1 MKFFEIN
8 GKTVKPPKEISVS
21 PEVLDKSERTANGTL
36 VVDIIGTKRKV
47 DLSWEYLS
55 QKDMAVL
62 QHEISIDAFSEISF
76 HDNQTGE
83 LVTMTA
89 RSDGL
94 SYMPHYDWTHGKI
107 MWKSVTLS
115 FKER

>member
-1 MKFFEIN
+1 MNFFEIN
-8 GKTVKPPKEISVS
+8 GKATKPPKEISVS

-36 VVDIIGTKRKV
+36 VVDIIGKKRKV
-47 DLSWEYLS
+47 DVSWEYMS
-55 QKDMAVL
+55 QEDMALL
-62 QHEISIDAFSEISF
+62 QKEIGGGAFTEITF

-83 LVTMTA
+83 PVTVTA

-94 SYMPHYDWTHGKI
+94 SYMPHYYWTKGKI